1 MGSGPEQATRPLV
14 GTLEQGGVIDPDV
27 LWSCT
32 TCGACVEQCPV
43 DIEHIDHIVDMRR
56 YQVMM
61 ESEFPGELGVLFKNL
76 ETKGNPWGQN
86 AKDRTNWIDEVD
98 FDVPVFGKD
107 VDSFEGYE
115 YLFWVGCAGAYED
128 RAKKTTKAVAEL
140 LAVAGVKYLVLG
152 EGETCNGD
160 SARRSGNEFLFQQLA
175 AQNVETL
182 NDLFEGVERVD
193 RKIVVTCP
201 HCFNTLGREYP
212 QLGGNYTVLHHT
224 QLLNRLIRDKKL
236 VPVASVNGE
245 GGDITYHDPCYLG
258 RHNKVYDAPRELIG
272 ASGAK
277 LTEMP
282 RHADRGLCCGAG
294 GARMWMEEHIGKR
307 VNTERTEEAL
317 DTGASKIATGC
328 PFCRVMMTDGVDEV
342 VGRTA
347 TSRRP
352 RFSTWRSC
360 CWARSTPARSRCPR
374 RAPPQRKPRSAPRRR
389 RPRRLRRR
397 ETATVEAEPEAE
409 PEAARRTEGRRRCRD
424 QAGDRAR
431 HRGRSQAPR
440 RQEGRR
446 RTCRGGG
453 QARSGSRTCQGARDR
468 CGRQAA
474 RRQED
479 GRRARRSQDGG
490 TGRGTGGDRR
500 RGARQARA

>member
-1 MGSGPEQATRPLV
+1 MIFNVIWTYALVRGAAVNTDNLPYGNGAFFSQLMGVVLHPLGHTANEWIETIALLLHIGVMLVFLLIVLHSKHLHIGLAPINVTFKRLPNGLGPLLPVESKGEPIDFEDPAEDAVLGRGKIEDFTWKGYLDFTTCTECGRCQSQCPAWNTGKPLSPKLVIMDLRDHLFAKAPYILGDKETPAGEHAGGRRRRGTAWREARRGAPRARVRLRPRVLGSGPEQATRPLV
-14 GTLEQGGVIDPDV
+14 GTAEQSGVIDPDV

-98 FDVPVFGKD
+98 FDVPVYGKD

-140 LAVAGVKYLVLG
+140 LAIAGVKYLVLG

-182 NDLFEGVERVD
+182 NELFEGVERVD
-193 RKIVVTCP
+193 RKVVVTCP

-212 QLGGNYTVLHHT
+212 QVGGNYTVLHHT

-236 VPVASVNGE
+236 VPVKPV
-245 GGDITYHDPCYLG
+245 GGDGIRTSPTTTP
-258 RHNKVYDAPRELIG
+258 A
-272 ASGAK
+272 
-277 LTEMP
+277 TW
-282 RHADRGLCCGAG
+282 AG
-294 GARMWMEEHIGKR
+294 
-307 VNTERTEEAL
+307 TT
-317 DTGASKIATGC
+317 
-328 PFCRVMMTDGVDEV
+328 
-342 VGRTA
+342 
-347 TSRRP
+347 
-352 RFSTWRSC
+352 
-360 CWARSTPARSRCPR
+360 RST
-374 RAPPQRKPRSAPRRR
+374 RRR
-389 RPRRLRRR
+389 
-397 ETATVEAEPEAE
+397 V
-409 PEAARRTEGRRRCRD
+409 
-424 QAGDRAR
+424 
-431 HRGRSQAPR
+431 S
-440 RQEGRR
+440 
-446 RTCRGGG
+446 
-453 QARSGSRTCQGARDR
+453 
-468 CGRQAA
+468 
-474 RRQED
+474 
-479 GRRARRSQDGG
+479 
-490 TGRGTGGDRR
+490 
-500 RGARQARA
+500 